1 MINVS
6 ILIHENVILSSACGP
21 LDILTRTNQIL
32 AEAGKPPKFRVELV
46 SEKLKN
52 VMLADQAQF
61 ICDKT
66 LDNVIHTNLVIVPA
80 FKGEPGKVLD
90 KNRVMVDWIK
100 AEHAKGAEI
109 ASLCVG
115 SYFLA
120 EAGLLN
126 GKPCTSHW
134 AAIDDLRRRYPQI
147 KARPDQVLTDQDG
160 IYTGG
165 GAFSSLNLIV
175 YLVEKFCGKEVGIK
189 ASKNFS
195 IHMDHLSQAHF
206 SVFKG
211 QRQHSD
217 NDIAK
222 AQSFIEDN
230 YTRDI
235 SLEQTAKR
243 FNMSKRNFIRR
254 FKKATHNTPLEYLQR
269 VKVEAAK
276 QGLEMKGQN
285 ISAIMYEVGYNDM
298 KTFRDVF
305 KRITGLTPQA
315 YRKKY
320 CRELL

>member
-1 MINVS
+1 MINIS

-21 LDILTRTNQIL
+21 LDILARTNQIL

-46 SEKLKN
+46 SEQLRN
-52 VMLADQAQF
+52 IMLADQAQF

-66 LDNVIHTNLVIVPA
+66 LDEVIHANLVIVPA

-90 KNRVMVDWIK
+90 KNRAMVDWIK
-100 AEHAKGAEI
+100 AEHANGAEI

-195 IHMDHLSQAHF
+195 IHMDHLNQAHF

-211 QRQHSD
+211 QRQHGD

-230 YTRDI
+230 FTRDI

-254 FKKATHNTPLEYLQR
+254 FKKATHNTPMEYLQR

-276 QGLEMKGQN
+276 QGLEMKGRN
-285 ISAIMYEVGYNDM
+285 ISAIMYDVGYNDM

-320 CRELL
+320 CRELS

>member
-21 LDILTRTNQIL
+21 LDILARTNQIL

-46 SEKLKN
+46 SEQLRN
-52 VMLADQAQF
+52 IMLADQAQF

-66 LDNVIHTNLVIVPA
+66 LDEVIHANLVIVPA

-90 KNRVMVDWIK
+90 KNRAMVDWIK
-100 AEHAKGAEI
+100 AEHANGAEI

-195 IHMDHLSQAHF
+195 IHMDHLNQAHF

-211 QRQHSD
+211 QRQHGD

-222 AQSFIEDN
+222 AHGYRSVNEHEIAMLRGKPNREIVR
-230 YTRDI
+230 YLGI
-235 SLEQTAKR
+235 R
-243 FNMSKRNFIRR
+243 FWQMP
-254 FKKATHNTPLEYLQR
+254 AML
-269 VKVEAAK
+269 AASV
-276 QGLEMKGQN
+276 N
-285 ISAIMYEVGYNDM
+285 SI
-298 KTFRDVF
+298 
-305 KRITGLTPQA
+305 
-315 YRKKY
+315 
-320 CRELL
+320 